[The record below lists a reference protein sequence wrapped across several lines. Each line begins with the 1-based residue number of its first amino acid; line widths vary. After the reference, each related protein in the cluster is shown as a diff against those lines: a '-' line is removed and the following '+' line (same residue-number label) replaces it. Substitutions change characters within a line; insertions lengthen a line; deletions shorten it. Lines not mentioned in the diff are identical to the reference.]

1 MSTPPRTRDLQAG
14 TVVRVAYHT
23 PKQTYSLEG
32 VVEDDPSERP
42 GAMVCFE
49 DDPYAPVTTARVY
62 TTHDA
67 WLDARL
73 RDGRDA
79 PLPNGHVRERVHD
92 PGPVQG
98 ERQPA

>member
-1 MSTPPRTRDLQAG
+1 MSTGLRTRDLQPG

-23 PKQTYSLEG
+23 QKQTYSLEG
-32 VVEDDPSERP
+32 VVKDDPSERP

-62 TTHDA
+62 TTHET
-67 WLDARL
+67 WLEARE

-79 PLPNGHVRERVHD
+79 PLPNGYVRERLHAA
-92 PGPVQG
+92 GTTER
-98 ERQPA
+98 ERQAA